1 MSTIVAVTCSSCGG
15 AVAHEAGTSVPRCVY
30 CGSDAL
36 STAALD
42 ARIEQPKTHIPFAIE
57 PDEADNVFRKWAR
70 GSFWHPKA
78 IRDAE
83 LDLERVNLA
92 AWAWSGQVETHF
104 AGLVSAPTP
113 SGKRPITGQDTAHLE
128 GVVVPSST
136 AISRGELTAIA
147 PFRHTDELPYDPHT
161 AEDPFEPGKLSRDA
175 ARAQAVE
182 AMEAAHA
189 AQLKKAHSASRMNA
203 ASVLSELSGR
213 PVLLPVYVGAWRFK
227 DQVYRVVI
235 NGQTG
240 RLSGKAPFAW
250 LKLFLIVG
258 VVLAVSTVLAVVL
271 GLAGVLA
278 Q

>member
-1 MSTIVAVTCSSCGG
+1 
-15 AVAHEAGTSVPRCVY
+15 
-30 CGSDAL
+30 
-36 STAALD
+36 
-42 ARIEQPKTHIPFAIE
+42 
-57 PDEADNVFRKWAR
+57 
-70 GSFWHPKA
+70 
-78 IRDAE
+78 
-83 LDLERVNLA
+83 
-92 AWAWSGQVETHF
+92 
-104 AGLVSAPTP
+104 
-113 SGKRPITGQDTAHLE
+113 
-128 GVVVPSST
+128 
-136 AISRGELTAIA
+136 
-147 PFRHTDELPYDPHT
+147 
-161 AEDPFEPGKLSRDA
+161 
-175 ARAQAVE
+175 
-182 AMEAAHA
+182 
-189 AQLKKAHSASRMNA
+189 MNA